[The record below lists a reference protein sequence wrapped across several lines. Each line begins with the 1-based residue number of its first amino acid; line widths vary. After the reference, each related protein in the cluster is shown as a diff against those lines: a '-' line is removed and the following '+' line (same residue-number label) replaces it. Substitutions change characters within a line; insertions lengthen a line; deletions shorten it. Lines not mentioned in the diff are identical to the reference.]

1 METGVLGVPCQLA
14 LSLVEVALNL
24 ILDSATIQHRL
35 MEELLVLVK
44 AQKLLLAMHSNAQLV
59 KQTIYNKQLLY
70 LLYYLD

>member
-1 METGVLGVPCQLA
+1 METGVCGAPYQLA
-14 LSLVEVALNL
+14 LLLAEEELKITPDFA
-24 ILDSATIQHRL
+24 IIQHHPL
-35 MEELLVLVK
+35 EVQLVLVQ